1 MPDTRLEWVE
11 SDSGVPK
18 LVEKQPEQN
27 QGPPPP
33 VDVIAKQRDKQ
44 AVKMLQEQLGKV
56 EAEEGQKMGDELS
69 AINNQFMLKQRAM
82 RAKFDAERDP
92 ARKQS
97 IQQQMMDIKTQFQG
111 KMQGVK
117 DKYAPTKRQVE
128 QARASGM
135 QQIQQAAQKR
145 DFELQVLRR
154 NAGNFKSDALVRQAE
169 YKAMGIDVPLSQ
181 LEVTPDPEQRKAS
194 LVRDIGGLDAS
205 LKRFTPSKTT
215 GYFDLALDKK
225 AKYTDPLTGEERD
238 LNPKDERDKA
248 IIDQMHAMAKRREE
262 LRGQFQDLLMQE
274 DPRYRQTV
282 QDSEDRK
289 KAKDIYMGNGDK
301 GGGIK
306 ESLTNAVTKQGRPLD
321 RDTATRILQQ
331 AGGDKT
337 KARQIAKSQGYKL

>member
-11 SDSGVPK
+11 SATGTPK
-18 LVEKQPEQN
+18 LVERQPEQN

-44 AVKMLQEQLGKV
+44 AMKMLQEQLGKV

-145 DFELQVLRR
+145 DFELQVLRK
-154 NAGNFKSDALVRQAE
+154 NVNNFKSDAFLRQAE
-169 YKAMGIDVPLSQ
+169 YKAIGIDVPLSQ
-181 LEVTPDPEQRKAS
+181 LEVKPDPEQTKQRI
-194 LVRDIGGLDAS
+194 VRDIRVLDTV
-205 LKRFTPSKTT
+205 LERYTPGKVVNNW
-215 GYFDLALDKK
+215 FDKK
-225 AKYTDPLTGEERD
+225 PLYVDPMTGEERKLD
-238 LNPKDERDKA
+238 SKNPEDAA
-248 IIDQMHAMAKRREE
+248 IINSMRGLEAKNKE
-262 LRGQFQDLLMQE
+262 LRAQLQELYLQDPNTRAAVENSQ
-274 DPRYRQTV
+274 R
-282 QDSEDRK
+282 RK
-289 KAKDIYMGNGDK
+289 DAKNMYLPSNNTEK
-301 GGGIK
+301 GGSIEASITNTISKQNKGRVRVQSPNGQTGTVTEK
-306 ESLTNAVTKQGRPLD
+306 ELASYIAQGFK
-321 RDTATRILQQ
+321 RI
-331 AGGDKT
+331 
-337 KARQIAKSQGYKL
+337 